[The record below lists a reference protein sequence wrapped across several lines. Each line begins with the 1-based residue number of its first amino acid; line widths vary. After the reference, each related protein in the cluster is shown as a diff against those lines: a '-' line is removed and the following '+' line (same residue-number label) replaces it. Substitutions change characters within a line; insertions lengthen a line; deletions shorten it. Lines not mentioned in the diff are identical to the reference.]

1 MQNQAMAKN
10 ILFIMCD
17 QLRADY
23 LSCYGHPFLETPNI
37 DSLAERGVR
46 FENAYCQAPLCGP
59 SRASFYTGRYLSS
72 HGALANEDP
81 LKLGELS
88 LGDYLNNLNYRTV
101 LVGKSESRSNQDALA
116 RLQIDKYSKIGKLQA
131 QGGFENFDH
140 FGGIYPDEIVPDDL
154 AYNDY
159 LRSNGYD
166 GDNPWENWANS
177 AFDADGKKVSG
188 WQMRNANLP
197 SAVSE
202 EHSETAYTTD
212 RVLEF
217 LSGVDAN
224 DRWCLHL
231 SYIKPHWPYLVPAPY
246 HELYSKDQILPV
258 VRNPDELQDPH
269 PVFQAFQEQI
279 YSRNFSRDEVRERVI
294 PAYMGLI
301 KQVDDHL
308 GRVFEMLKSK
318 KIMDSTLIVFAADHG
333 DYLGDHWLGEKDL
346 FHEPSVRIP
355 LIVCDPETSAES
367 TRGSVNHDFVEAVD
381 IVPTMVEF
389 AGGKICKQRM
399 EGQSLLPLTRGTA
412 IPENQR
418 EYTIS
423 QIDYSDRG
431 PRVSLNLHP
440 YECRAHM
447 IRSKDWKYILHE
459 KFRPQ
464 LFDLKND
471 PEEFFDLGADPEY
484 SSVRLQMHE
493 QLFIWFRKR
502 LIRTEM
508 EHDFLFEMGVERDE
522 KMGIL
527 IGHW

>member
-1 MQNQAMAKN
+1 MAKN
-10 ILFIMCD
+10 ILFIMCA

-46 FENAYCQAPLCGP
+46 FANAYCQAPLCGP
-59 SRASFYTGRYLSS
+59 SRASFYTGRYMSS
-72 HGALANEDP
+72 HGSLANGDP

-88 LGDYLNNLNYRTV
+88 LGDYLNDLNYRTV
-101 LVGKSESRSNQDALA
+101 LVGKSEARSNQDALA
-116 RLQIDKYSKIGKLQA
+116 RLQIDQRSKLGQRLA
-131 QGGFENFDH
+131 QGGFENFEH
-140 FGGIYPDEIVPDDL
+140 FAGLYPNEILPEDL
-154 AYNDY
+154 GYNDY
-159 LRSNGYD
+159 LRSKGYD
-166 GDNPWENWANS
+166 GENPWESWANS
-177 AFDADGKKVSG
+177 AIDRDGKKVSG
-188 WQMRNANLP
+188 WKMRNANLP
-197 SAVSE
+197 AAVSE
-202 EHSETAYTTD
+202 EHSETAFTTD
-212 RVLEF
+212 RALEF

-224 DRWCLHL
+224 DQWCLHL

-246 HELYSKDQILPV
+246 HALYSKDQILPA
-258 VRNPDELQDPH
+258 VRNPDELQSPH
-269 PVFQAFQEQI
+269 PVFQAFHEQT
-279 YSRNFSRDEVRERVI
+279 YSQNFSREEVRERVI

-318 KIMDSTLIVFAADHG
+318 NLMDSTLIVFTADHG

-355 LIVCDPETSAES
+355 MIVCDPEISAEE
-367 TRGSVNHDFVEAVD
+367 TRGTVNHEFVEAVD

-389 AGGKICKQRM
+389 TGGKICKQRM
-399 EGQSLLPLTRGTA
+399 EGQSLLHLTRGTA
-412 IPENQR
+412 DPGKKR

-423 QIDYSDRG
+423 QIDFSDRG

-440 YECRAHM
+440 YDCRAHM
-447 IRSKDWKYILHE
+447 IRNKNWKYILHE
-459 KFRPQ
+459 KFRSQ
-464 LFDLKND
+464 LFALKND
-471 PEEFFDLGADPEY
+471 PEEFHDLGDDPEY
-484 SSVRLQMHE
+484 SSVRLEMHE

-508 EHDFLFEMGVERDE
+508 EHDFLFEMGVGQDE
-522 KMGIL
+522 MLGIL